1 MEFEAVARPRCF
13 RANREKDVNFVT
25 NVCYPNSHSICVSAV
40 WKKFPKIAR
49 HTGSLLQR
57 KRDGSHVWMLV
68 LLSLWVS
75 GPSPCS
81 HCQGKMIVK
90 NDLQAN
96 LFMQWLS
103 DHSMQRKLSSFE
115 EGKALMESVFRL
127 LFIKNSLDAKR
138 WDLQVCPKD
147 LTSRVR
153 TLCVFPYTFCGLKT
167 PSYVILGMTMRKQ
180 AMAVCLK
187 VLIAILW
194 LPRRG
199 DIQLEMSQ
207 QLAIASRLHAP
218 GVLKGGTKLLLT

>member
-75 GPSPCS
+75 GPSLCS

-127 LFIKNSLDAKR
+127 LFIKSSLDAKR

-147 LTSRVR
+147 LTLRVR
-153 TLCVFPYTFCGLKT
+153 TLCFPILSVAWKHL
-167 PSYVILGMTMRKQ
+167 PMSYWEWPWGNRLWQCVWK
-180 AMAVCLK
+180 C
-187 VLIAILW
+187 W
-194 LPRRG
+194 LPSCG
-199 DIQLEMSQ
+199 YPEE
-207 QLAIASRLHAP
+207 
-218 GVLKGGTKLLLT
+218 VTFN